1 MKQRLISIILRAVLL
16 FLLGSQSALAVLP
29 LPDGFKKVLTEQDL
43 GEVVG
48 VGTFKTVR
56 RVKGHDNYVVT
67 YFTDSTEPDQRKSLK
82 EEVDFLDDLRT
93 KGIRTVET
101 YGMVTVKGQP
111 GYVMRYIPDAEI
123 IRYQLGWSH
132 TKGYVTALNRFNQ
145 NTLDDINLLYRALNK
160 DQTLEIGDLQ
170 FLLAKDGHLYLNDPQ
185 HRHSRLENFE
195 SIAHM
200 TSLIF
205 EKLYN
210 KALPFPTAK
219 NRFLKMDEYKKIA
232 IGSGTEKSVYE
243 IEGDSNY
250 VIAISY
256 SLDPAKSSIAH
267 FQQVLDLLDEIKSHG
282 IVTVQHYGLVGVET
296 LGRIKPGMVMENI
309 KNSILVSDSNSF
321 KYNTQAQGR
330 LNENTL
336 RDLQKVEQ
344 VMHDN
349 PDFVIVDQQFLLK
362 RDGHLVVIDPRA
374 VENLSFTRAFRKMA
388 QQHIDNIR
396 RIAQE
401 QIMIRDTVKISKKI
415 IFTWIG
421 GKPKFYKGDR
431 ITPAIWADLDAN
443 IPVELYYDPENM
455 YAGLLKRMIR
465 KVALEN
471 VAPDTAAKIEVNDI
485 LSQETKFEM
494 QFVDYVKEH
503 GLTDEVRLQFMK
515 KVLGIPPS
523 EADREAE
530 AIRRYW
536 EQDFVQENPKVIL
549 CNIQDLFVSQ
559 DTRVQQL
566 KGVYERALTYKGGD
580 LTSAS
585 DIVKVLALKK
595 EGGLFVDHDM
605 FPKGEEILQGLFDF
619 INNNPDKVYLFKP
632 RGLKIA
638 EYAFEIK
645 NIIATSQN
653 SNFIN
658 HII

>member
-1 MKQRLISIILRAVLL
+1 MKQRFISIILRAVLL

-455 YAGLLKRMIR
+455 YAGLLKRMIQ

-485 LSQETKFEM
+485 LSQETKLEM
-494 QFVDYVKEH
+494 QFADYVKEH

-515 KVLGIPPS
+515 KVLGIHPS
-523 EADREAE
+523 
-530 AIRRYW
+530 
-536 EQDFVQENPKVIL
+536 KV
-549 CNIQDLFVSQ
+549 
-559 DTRVQQL
+559 
-566 KGVYERALTYKGGD
+566 
-580 LTSAS
+580 
-585 DIVKVLALKK
+585 
-595 EGGLFVDHDM
+595 
-605 FPKGEEILQGLFDF
+605 
-619 INNNPDKVYLFKP
+619 
-632 RGLKIA
+632 
-638 EYAFEIK
+638 
-645 NIIATSQN
+645 
-653 SNFIN
+653 
-658 HII
+658 